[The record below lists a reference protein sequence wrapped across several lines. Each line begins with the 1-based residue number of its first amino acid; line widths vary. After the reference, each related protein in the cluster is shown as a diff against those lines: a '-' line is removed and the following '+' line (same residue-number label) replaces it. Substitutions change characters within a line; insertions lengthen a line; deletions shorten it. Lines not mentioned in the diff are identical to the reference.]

1 MTVAENAVNRDF
13 FGKVP
18 IKIGIT
24 VKTVGVGHSRKR
36 LRVNSKDRAD
46 LTVPGKGTDI
56 EKLCTG
62 SVGVIASEF
71 FSVGHLKDEPRI
83 NRAAAKVSAG
93 KVASVPENPCDLCR
107 REIWREPQTCVLA
120 HHFGIIR
127 QSFTDLCTACALPYD
142 RIINRKAGIAI
153 PNQSRLALVA
163 DADAN
168 DFVFVDAGFFNNSTG
183 NAFGVLP
190 DFHRI
195 MRDPSVF

>member
-1 MTVAENAVNRDF
+1 M
-13 FGKVP
+13 
-18 IKIGIT
+18 
-24 VKTVGVGHSRKR
+24 
-36 LRVNSKDRAD
+36 
-46 LTVPGKGTDI
+46 
-56 EKLCTG
+56 
-62 SVGVIASEF
+62 
-71 FSVGHLKDEPRI
+71 
-83 NRAAAKVSAG
+83 
-93 KVASVPENPCDLCR
+93 
-107 REIWREPQTCVLA
+107 LA

-183 NAFGVLP
+183 NALGVLP